1 MEKTQK
7 KVKDSLIELDQLRK
21 DDIEMRR
28 DLSTYEANVEK
39 KLDFSSKCENIMQ
52 TVELRQ

>member
-28 DLSTYEANVEK
+28 DLSTYEANLEK